1 MSPTATE
8 RLGTFPLSC
17 SYSAARFSMSGVVWD
32 DAALAAGKTFHRAA
46 ERLIE
51 PDVTKWRR
59 RTPARFDTLDI
70 VARR

>member
-1 MSPTATE
+1 
-8 RLGTFPLSC
+8 
-17 SYSAARFSMSGVVWD
+17 MSGVVWD